1 MRGLTRA
8 FAVVGKEMLVVL
20 RRPSAL
26 ATLVLGPVVILAVFG
41 LSYIGQPPVRALLV
55 VPANS
60 GLPTDGRAYDLNQQ
74 GVLQIVGTRP
84 TLASAR
90 QALASHTADIVVA
103 APDNAVQQLRS
114 GKQVVIQVEY
124 DTVNPYQS
132 AVISRLAE
140 PLAASVNEK
149 IVAQI
154 VACGYRIAE
163 IAVPTR
169 YFPDASSASFSASTG
184 YGLRILSLLARFSLH
199 RRGVWHSRAFDS
211 LRGRYTRLQPAPTAP
226 RLAVDRRSVS
236 ALGR

>member
-103 APDNAVQQLRS
+103 APDNAVQQLRT
-114 GKQVVIQVEY
+114 G
-124 DTVNPYQS
+124 
-132 AVISRLAE
+132 SR
-140 PLAASVNEK
+140 SSS
-149 IVAQI
+149 
-154 VACGYRIAE
+154 RSSTTRST
-163 IAVPTR
+163 PTR
-169 YFPDASSASFSASTG
+169 VPSF
-184 YGLRILSLLARFSLH
+184 
-199 RRGVWHSRAFDS
+199 RGS
-211 LRGRYTRLQPAPTAP
+211 P
-226 RLAVDRRSVS
+226 
-236 ALGR
+236 

>member
-103 APDNAVQQLRS
+103 APDNAVQ
-114 GKQVVIQVEY
+114 
-124 DTVNPYQS
+124 
-132 AVISRLAE
+132 
-140 PLAASVNEK
+140 
-149 IVAQI
+149 
-154 VACGYRIAE
+154 
-163 IAVPTR
+163 
-169 YFPDASSASFSASTG
+169 
-184 YGLRILSLLARFSLH
+184 
-199 RRGVWHSRAFDS
+199 
-211 LRGRYTRLQPAPTAP
+211 
-226 RLAVDRRSVS
+226 
-236 ALGR
+236 